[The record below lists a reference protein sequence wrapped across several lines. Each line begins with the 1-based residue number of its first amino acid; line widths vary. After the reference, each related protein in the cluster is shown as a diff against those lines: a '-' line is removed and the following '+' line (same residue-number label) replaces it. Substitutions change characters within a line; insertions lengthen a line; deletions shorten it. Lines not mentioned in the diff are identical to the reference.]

1 MQPVNGNLEAW
12 NRRLEYHL
20 VSDFYGMD
28 AFLKGK
34 NSIPEIDLALLGDVN
49 GLDALHLQCH
59 FGQDSLSLA
68 RMGARVSGVDFSQP
82 AIDKA
87 RQLAEQ
93 LGLPAQFHC
102 CDVRDTLQHIDSGS
116 FDLVYTSYGTIGW
129 LPELESW
136 ASVLAAALKPGGRLV
151 FVEFHPVLW
160 MFDNDLSNIRYAYH
174 NDGPIIEEES
184 GTYADPEAPITTT
197 TTTWNHSLSEV
208 IGALLGAG
216 MELQQFQEYNYSP
229 YAIFKDM
236 LENQPGRYQIES
248 YQGRLPMVYALGA
261 RKKAN

>member
-1 MQPVNGNLEAW
+1 ME
-12 NRRLEYHL
+12 
-20 VSDFYGMD
+20 

-34 NSIPEIDLALLGDVN
+34 NSLPEIDLALLGDIN

-68 RMGARVSGVDFSQP
+68 RMGARVSGVDFAQP

-93 LGLPAQFHC
+93 LGLPAHFHC
-102 CDVRDTLQHIDSGS
+102 CDVRDTLQHIDRGS

-129 LPELESW
+129 LPELQSW
-136 ASVLAAALKPGGRLV
+136 AQVIAGALKPGGRLV

-160 MFDNDLSNIRYAYH
+160 MFDNDLRTIRYAYH

-184 GTYADPEAPITTT
+184 GTYADPEAPIRTT

-208 IGALLGAG
+208 FGALLRAG
-216 MELQQFQEYNYSP
+216 MEIQLFEEYNFSP
-229 YAIFKDM
+229 YPIFRNM
-236 LENQPGRYQIES
+236 IENQSGRFQIGIH
-248 YQGRLPMVYALGA
+248 QHRLPLVYALVA
-261 RKKAN
+261 QRR